1 MENEDENEGV
11 QMIVIRKVSVREG
24 TKQGDTHEF
33 VREVGSGGVVETVVG
48 ARVMEEGMLVHVT
61 GGTSGFCSTPSFIF
75 VAPLSHVNSTHP
87 CPPLSSPSKTKTS
100 LIIPPYSNRH
110 PSHTTL
116 HFQHLQLH
124 HIIEEIIALGTHS
137 GTW

>member
-1 MENEDENEGV
+1 
-11 QMIVIRKVSVREG
+11 MIVMRKVSVREG

-75 VAPLSHVNSTHP
+75 VAPLSHLMAVKR
-87 CPPLSSPSKTKTS
+87 KTKADHGS
-100 LIIPPYSNRH
+100 LPFTFDLTR
-110 PSHTTL
+110 
-116 HFQHLQLH
+116 
-124 HIIEEIIALGTHS
+124 
-137 GTW
+137 